1 MLYFKLHKMFHLK
14 QRAMKSMLYELRMR
28 VWFLSATQGSTEPM
42 ITCHFQDILLE
53 GHDYQV
59 IFVWK

>member
-1 MLYFKLHKMFHLK
+1 
-14 QRAMKSMLYELRMR
+14 MKSMLYELRMR